1 MDILTLHNIGSKI
14 LKNFKIENP
23 KKESE
28 ILISNLLGIENY
40 KIYTEKIDVP
50 WKIIEKYLKLI
61 FERIKGIPVQYL
73 TGKVYFFNC
82 EFKIKKGIFIPR
94 QETELLVEKA
104 IKIYNENFYP
114 KKVKILDIGTG
125 CGNIAIS
132 LAKNIKNCYIIA
144 TDISKKSLEIS
155 EENAILNGVKDKIKF
170 KFSNLF
176 SKIDEKFDIIVS
188 NPPYVSE
195 TDYKSLCKEVK
206 NEPKRALIA
215 GKDGLKFI
223 KRIIERSGKFLKKK
237 GFLIIEIGYNQFE
250 MIKNFI
256 PDNLN
261 LISFDKDYSKYVRI
275 LTFKKE

>member
-1 MDILTLHNIGSKI
+1 M
-14 LKNFKIENP
+14 KNFKIENP

-132 LAKNIKNCYIIA
+132 LAKNIKNCYIIG

-155 EENAILNGVKDKIKF
+155 EENAILNGVNDKIKF

-195 TDYKSLCKEVK
+195 IDYKSLCKEVK

-256 PDNLN
+256 PDGLN

-275 LTFKKE
+275 LTFKKGGKN